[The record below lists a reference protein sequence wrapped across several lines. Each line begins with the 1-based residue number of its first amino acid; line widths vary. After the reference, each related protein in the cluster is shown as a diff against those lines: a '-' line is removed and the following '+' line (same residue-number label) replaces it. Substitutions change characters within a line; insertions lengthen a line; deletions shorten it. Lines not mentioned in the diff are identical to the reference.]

1 MDEGVLFSLSSPCFF
16 NIHSIVLNACSASA
30 NVYVRCKR
38 VPQEKDSMLFMQGT
52 ELILSANKLHIL
64 VLLVSRQQSERNAHF
79 RASSRKWRLYI
90 SKWTLA
96 KHPSWVFRLW
106 SKSVHNSLVKKAS
119 IASTITSSS
128 QTIEQLRALR
138 VLDELPLQKS

>member
-1 MDEGVLFSLSSPCFF
+1 MLFQVQLCSEGNEWKEWVWHISKSILNITLRTARNTKGHEQTTTSCTNVLCMDEGVLFSLSSPCFF

-90 SKWTLA
+90 SK
-96 KHPSWVFRLW
+96 
-106 SKSVHNSLVKKAS
+106 
-119 IASTITSSS
+119 
-128 QTIEQLRALR
+128 
-138 VLDELPLQKS
+138 